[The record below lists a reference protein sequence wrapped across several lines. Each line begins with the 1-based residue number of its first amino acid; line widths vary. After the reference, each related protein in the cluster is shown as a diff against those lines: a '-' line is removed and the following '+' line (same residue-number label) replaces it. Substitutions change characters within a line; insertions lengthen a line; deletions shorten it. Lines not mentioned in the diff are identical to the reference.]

1 MKKETKKETE
11 TIEFTEDELY
21 EAAVYVMTNGLL
33 GILNE
38 DLEADAHLTLGSN
51 GFPAIDAIIDD
62 QSCRISYFPVGDTDT
77 DRFLLMIRAGVL
89 AGGDDADHT
98 ARMLACESYNVASV
112 FGTAVF
118 IPTDGSVEYRVSIPE
133 RGGMADPED
142 YRFIL
147 SMMKESVNELKELLE
162 DR

>member
-1 MKKETKKETE
+1 MKKENENE
-11 TIEFTEDELY
+11 TIELTEDELY

-33 GILNE
+33 NILTE
-38 DLEADAHLTLGSN
+38 DLEEDAHLTMGSN

-62 QSCRISYFPVGDTDT
+62 LNCRLSYFPVGDTDT
-77 DRFLLMIRAGVL
+77 DRFLLMLRTAVL
-89 AGGDDADHT
+89 SGGDEADQT
-98 ARMLACESYNVASV
+98 ARMLACESFNVASV

-118 IPTDGSVEYRVSIPE
+118 LPDDGSVEYRVSIPE

-142 YRFIL
+142 YEFIL
-147 SMMKESVNELKELLE
+147 NMMKESVSELKELLE

>member
-1 MKKETKKETE
+1 MKKENEKE

-21 EAAVYVMTNGLL
+21 EAAVYARTNGLL
-33 GILNE
+33 NILTE
-38 DLEADAHLTLGSN
+38 DLEEDAHLTLGSN
-51 GFPAIDAIIDD
+51 GFPAIDAIIGDLN
-62 QSCRISYFPVGDTDT
+62 CRISYFPVGDTDT
-77 DRFLLMIRAGVL
+77 DRFLLMIRAAVL
-89 AGGDDADHT
+89 AGSDEADQT
-98 ARMLACESYNVASV
+98 GRMLSWESFNVGSV

-147 SMMKESVNELKELLE
+147 NMMRESVSELNELLE
-162 DR
+162 G

>member
-1 MKKETKKETE
+1 MKKENEKE

-21 EAAVYVMTNGLL
+21 EAAVYARTNGLL
-33 GILNE
+33 NILTE
-38 DLEADAHLTLGSN
+38 DLEEDAHLTLGSN
-51 GFPAIDAIIDD
+51 GFPAIDAIIGDLN
-62 QSCRISYFPVGDTDT
+62 CRISYFPVVDTDT
-77 DRFLLMIRAGVL
+77 DRFLLMIRAAVL
-89 AGGDDADHT
+89 AGSDEADQT
-98 ARMLACESYNVASV
+98 GRMLSCESFNVGSV

-147 SMMKESVNELKELLE
+147 NMMKDSVSELNELLE
-162 DR
+162 G

>member
-1 MKKETKKETE
+1 MKKENENE
-11 TIEFTEDELY
+11 TIELTEDELY

-33 GILNE
+33 NILTE
-38 DLEADAHLTLGSN
+38 DLEEDAHLTMGSN

-62 QSCRISYFPVGDTDT
+62 LNCRFSYFPVGDTDT
-77 DRFLLMIRAGVL
+77 DRFLLMLRTAVL
-89 AGGDDADHT
+89 SGGDEAEHT
-98 ARMLACESYNVASV
+98 ARMLACESFNVASV

-147 SMMKESVNELKELLE
+147 NMMKESVNELKELLE